1 MSRGT
6 LSARSTSRKRIGVLT
21 ALATALLVTFGMLTP
36 TAAFAVSLG
45 ADITGT
51 ITSAQTGNP
60 VAGIDVYAIT
70 VPGTVTTPHTNTGLD
85 GSYTLI
91 VAPGTDY
98 KILIAD
104 LSAQAYAE
112 TYIGTPNLIPEEATT
127 FHGGDTANASVYHFN
142 QIQGQVNYVH
152 DGATNGA
159 SGVTVTVY
167 GADDQVVGE
176 TQASG
181 EGQYSLFTFD
191 VTEQTYTVK
200 FSDPSNQVFETAWY
214 SGQTSA
220 ATASPVHIFGG
231 DTATLQTQ
239 IMVASPIING
249 FVADSNSSP
258 LGDIPVSLVDLS
270 GNVVASTMTNGD
282 NFGQYQL
289 KGLPNGTFHLRFGT
303 PGATNWASGWWL
315 NDLTATAD
323 DARTMA
329 ESGTVTLAPGQIV
342 LNANDHLQASSDIKG
357 TIYANGGMLPGAHVQ
372 LLDDAD
378 QVVANY
384 ETGGDGTY
392 QFNGLHTGN
401 YTVYVTAPGYID
413 NAVSLP
419 LSSEGTDASG
429 TDVTLV
435 APGSTHGIIS
445 DSSGVVGGAAVTL
458 YMGASLIGQTT
469 TDTDGSYSFG
479 GLPATDFT
487 IVVSKAK
494 FVTYTSD
501 PFSVAA
507 GDNLEIDAT
516 IVELGKIKGTVHD
529 SISDNGI
536 PGVTVTLK
544 QGATV
549 VTTVIT
555 DSSGAYT
562 VDGLA
567 AGTYQAYVN
576 TGAAGR
582 YFEGQLSA
590 DALGVDRDVVVNDGD
605 VITGFDASLE
615 QGVTV
620 SGTVTAGDQPGT
632 PGFEGITVN
641 LHSGVDGTVASTTV
655 TDINGH
661 FSFLA
666 HAGSYSVEMVPTG
679 EPTNI
684 YPAQWWDTSTSSGGT
699 SHPELASTLHAIVPG
714 AVYNTVNVAL
724 EPYPSLLASLPHVT
738 GTTKVGSTLTGKIG
752 VWGPGT
758 PTLTHGWYRSDSG
771 SGTLIAGATGLTYK
785 LINADAGHRI
795 TFRVTGTEVGFL
807 TASIP
812 SAATATV
819 TGGTLSVHTPTIS
832 GTRAVGQHLTASAHF
847 TSPSGTITYTYQWKR
862 NGSSIRHATLAVYR
876 LTSSDAGQK
885 ITVTVTGR
893 ETGFNTASKTSGSTT
908 IQRQLTAAPIPKIT
922 GTASVGHILTASA
935 GSWKPS
941 PVTLHYQWYVGGT
954 AVGGATH
961 STYRVL
967 AADAGLIWVAVTGS
981 RSGYT
986 SVTRTSSAKTIS

>member
-1 MSRGT
+1 MSRDT
-6 LSARSTSRKRIGVLT
+6 LFARSTSRKRIGVLT
-21 ALATALLVTFGMLTP
+21 ALTTALLVIFGMLTP
-36 TAAFAVSLG
+36 TAAFAVSVG

-51 ITSAQTGNP
+51 ITSAQTGSP
-60 VAGIDVYAIT
+60 VAGIDVYAVT
-70 VPGTVTTPHTNTGLD
+70 VPATDNPPHTNTGSD
-85 GSYTLI
+85 GSYTLT
-91 VAPGTDY
+91 VALGTDY

-104 LSAQAYAE
+104 QSTQAYAE
-112 TYIGTPNLIPEEATT
+112 TYIGTPNLIPQEATT
-127 FHGGDTANASVYHFN
+127 FHGGDTADATIYRYN
-142 QIQGQVNYVH
+142 QIQGQLNYVQ

-167 GADDQVVGE
+167 GAGDQVVGE

-181 EGQYSLFTFD
+181 EGQYSLFTSD

-220 ATASPVHIFGG
+220 ATASPLHIFGG

-239 IMVASPIING
+239 VMVVSPIING
-249 FVADSNSSP
+249 IVADSNNNP
-258 LGDIPVSLVDLS
+258 LGDIPVALVDLS
-270 GNVVASTMTNGD
+270 GNVVASTTTNGD

-289 KGLPNGTFHLRFGT
+289 KGLPSGTFHLRFGT

-315 NDLTATAD
+315 NDPTATAA

-329 ESGTVTLAPGQIV
+329 ESGTVTLAPGQV
-342 LNANDHLQASSDIKG
+342 VYNANDYLQASSDIKG
-357 TIYANGGMLPGAHVQ
+357 TIYANGGVLPAAHVQ

-392 QFNGLHTGN
+392 QFNGLHAGN
-401 YTVYVTAPGYID
+401 YTVYVTAAGYID

-419 LSSEGTDASG
+419 LSNEGTDASG
-429 TDVTLV
+429 TDVTLL

-445 DSSGVVGGAAVTL
+445 DANGVVGGATVTL
-458 YMGASLIGQTT
+458 YMGTSLVGQTT
-469 TDTDGSYSFG
+469 TDTDGSYSIG
-479 GLPATDFT
+479 GLPATDYT

-494 FVTYTSD
+494 YVTYTSD
-501 PFSVAA
+501 PFPVAA

-516 IVELGKIKGTVHD
+516 IVALGKIEGIVHD
-529 SISDNGI
+529 SISDDGI
-536 PGVTVTLK
+536 PGVTVTIK
-544 QGATV
+544 QGTTIVTTV
-549 VTTVIT
+549 VT
-555 DSSGAYT
+555 DSNGGYT

-576 TGAAGR
+576 TGDAGR
-582 YFEGQLSA
+582 YFGGQLSV
-590 DALGVDRDVVVNDGD
+590 DALGTVSDVVVNDGD
-605 VITGFDASLE
+605 VITGIDASLE
-615 QGVTV
+615 QGVAI
-620 SGTVTAGDQPGT
+620 SGTVTAGDQPLT

-641 LHSGVDGTVASTTV
+641 LHSGVDGSVVSTTV
-655 TDINGH
+655 TDIDGH
-661 FSFLA
+661 FNFLA
-666 HAGSYSVEMVPTG
+666 HAGLYSVEMVPTG
-679 EPTNI
+679 EPANI
-684 YPAQWWDTSTSSGGT
+684 YPTQWWDSSTPSGGT
-699 SHPELASTLHAIVPG
+699 SHPELASTVIASTPG
-714 AVYNTVNVAL
+714 TVNNTVNVAL
-724 EPYPSLLASLPHVT
+724 EPYPSLSASLPHVT
-738 GTTKVGSTLTGKIG
+738 GTAKVGSTLTGKIG
-752 VWGPGT
+752 IWGPGT

-785 LINADAGHRI
+785 LTNADAGHRI
-795 TFRVTGTEVGFL
+795 TFSVTGTEAGFL
-807 TASIP
+807 PGTIP
-812 SAATATV
+812 SVATATI

-832 GTRAVGQHLTASAHF
+832 GTRAVGQHLTASAQF

-862 NGSSIRHATLAVYR
+862 NGSSIRHATLADYT
-876 LTSSDAGQK
+876 LTSSDGGQM

-893 ETGFNTASKTSGSTT
+893 ETGFNTASKTSSSTT
-908 IQRQLTAAPIPKIT
+908 IQRQLTATPTPKVT
-922 GTASVGHILTASA
+922 GTASVGFTLTAVA

-954 AVGGATH
+954 PISGATH
-961 STYRVL
+961 PTFLLR
-967 AADAGLIWVAVTGS
+967 AADTGLVWVAVTGS